1 MIYEITLIT
10 DEVVTIPDIH
20 ICRCCNNSDVNIRQ
34 DIIHRDT
41 LNIIFPYAKMYH
53 TPGCFLV
60 TIKCDKCGYEQ
71 KIKCKTIHAKP
82 EQ

>member
-20 ICRCCNNSDVNIRQ
+20 ICRCCNNSDMNISQ
-34 DIIHRDT
+34 DTFYRD
-41 LNIIFPYAKMYH
+41 IRDIMRPYAKPH
-53 TPGCFLV
+53 RTFDFFLL
-60 TIKCDKCGYEQ
+60 TFKCYKCGYEQ
-71 KIKCKTIHAKP
+71 KIKCKTFHEKL